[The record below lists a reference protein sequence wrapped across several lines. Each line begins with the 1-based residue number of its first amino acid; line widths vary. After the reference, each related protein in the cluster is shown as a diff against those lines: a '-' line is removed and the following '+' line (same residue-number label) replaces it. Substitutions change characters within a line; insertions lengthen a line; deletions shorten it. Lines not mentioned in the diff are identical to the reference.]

1 MSYRFLPLLAICYF
15 FYASPILAL
24 TARLAHETGNADA
37 TRRIGAETLEL
48 QNVSGLF
55 AFNVFA
61 RRDSLAA
68 DRNLT
73 NVMAL
78 AAAAAE
84 LEGHRFQFSLGSH
97 YRHERLTARERKSG
111 DFYPALGFLW
121 SHAVFRGE
129 VAASQFATR
138 ASGSFLL
145 EMGLPLEFNSEFE
158 YLHSQPYRWSTQVFA
173 FVSAYGGLIVGFEPL
188 SERMRVG
195 AWLAPTEDL
204 RVSTLARLSASGE
217 TFLEFSL
224 QYSLDVGIA
233 AAPAATEPF
242 VPRVQRVKQRRLP
255 QKVPE
260 FSTLVKWGLSPVE
273 ALRFSREKDACALS
287 DSARKSL
294 ARKNWGCRDAA

>member
-1 MSYRFLPLLAICYF
+1 MSYRFLPLLALYSLF
-15 FYASPILAL
+15 LLNPILGL
-24 TARLAHETGNADA
+24 TARIAHETGNADA
-37 TRRIGAETLEL
+37 TRRVGAETLEL
-48 QNVSGLF
+48 QNASGPF

-61 RRDSLAA
+61 RRDALAA

-97 YRHERLTARERKSG
+97 YRHERLTAREKKSG

-145 EMGLPLEFNSEFE
+145 EIGLPFEFNSEFE

-173 FVSAYGGLIVGFEPL
+173 FISTYGGLIAGFEPL
-188 SERMRVG
+188 NDHLRFG
-195 AWLAPTEDL
+195 AWLAPTQDL
-204 RVSTLARLSASGE
+204 RISTLARFASSGE

-233 AAPAATEPF
+233 GAPAATEPF

-273 ALRFSREKDACALS
+273 ALRFTREKDACALS
-287 DSARKSL
+287 EGARKSL